1 MWSLLLLC
9 SKVHK
14 KKGSE
19 QGGALNKVYELPKR
33 EWQKMKG
40 NLGIVSVHHIKLNEK
55 FLQRE
60 KKTEE
65 EEEAEEAIQRSKETL
80 KKRGEN
86 GKKKKNTSK
95 MFSLVACPS

>member
-1 MWSLLLLC
+1 
-9 SKVHK
+9 
-14 KKGSE
+14 
-19 QGGALNKVYELPKR
+19 
-33 EWQKMKG
+33 MKG

-86 GKKKKNTSK
+86 GKKKKIPVK
-95 MFSLVACPS
+95 CFPWWLVPANLQRGDERQRDRETRAKNGDSAKEQPRRN